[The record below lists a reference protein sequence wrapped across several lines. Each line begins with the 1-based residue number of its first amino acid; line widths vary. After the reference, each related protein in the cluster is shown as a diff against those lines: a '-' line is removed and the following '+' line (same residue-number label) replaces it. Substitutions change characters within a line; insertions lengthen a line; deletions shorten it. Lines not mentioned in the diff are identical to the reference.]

1 MDLLLPAKKL
11 KHRLWLLRLHY
22 SPDYFRRLRAR
33 RKPFRFDATRYRV
46 PGMDIVM
53 PSVSTFQVNHLEFS
67 APEGT
72 ASPSPT
78 SCPNQIFLFWTGPNE
93 LTPNRT
99 QAVAQ
104 LRALNPSTDLHLVTA
119 QNLPDYLIR
128 GVPLH
133 AGYPHLS
140 YVHRSDYLRS
150 YFMHHHGGAYVDIKR
165 MRHPWLHPIARLN
178 ESPTAWVIGPEEK
191 GSANTSP
198 AFGPGPLGRDQETYF
213 AHLVSQASFAM
224 RPRTAL
230 TSEWFHEV
238 QRRMDYFA
246 GLLLEHPSDDPFGL
260 APGYPVPWR
269 ALHGSILTPLFL
281 KYHDRLLIDERAH
294 FLWSNYR

>member
-33 RKPFRFDATRYRV
+33 REPFRFDVTRYRV

-93 LTPNRT
+93 LTPNRA

-128 GVPLH
+128 G
-133 AGYPHLS
+133 S
-140 YVHRSDYLRS
+140 RS
-150 YFMHHHGGAYVDIKR
+150 
-165 MRHPWLHPIARLN
+165 MRVTRICPMSTGRTTCAPTSCTTTAARTWT
-178 ESPTAWVIGPEEK
+178 SSGCAIR
-191 GSANTSP
+191 GSTPSP
-198 AFGPGPLGRDQETYF
+198 ASMNRRPLG
-213 AHLVSQASFAM
+213 
-224 RPRTAL
+224 
-230 TSEWFHEV
+230 
-238 QRRMDYFA
+238 
-246 GLLLEHPSDDPFGL
+246 
-260 APGYPVPWR
+260 
-269 ALHGSILTPLFL
+269 
-281 KYHDRLLIDERAH
+281 
-294 FLWSNYR
+294 